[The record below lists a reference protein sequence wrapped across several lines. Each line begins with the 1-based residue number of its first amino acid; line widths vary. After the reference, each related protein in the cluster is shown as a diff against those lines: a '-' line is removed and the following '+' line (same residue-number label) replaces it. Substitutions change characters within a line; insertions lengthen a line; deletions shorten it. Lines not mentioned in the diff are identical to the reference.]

1 MWHNRKDLNQEM
13 ISIEEYLKRRQA
25 IRAKEGKP
33 LKGDIGMAEE
43 WGAAMELA
51 ALMER

>member
-1 MWHNRKDLNQEM
+1 MGHNRKDLNQEM
-13 ISIEEYLKRRQA
+13 ISIEEYLKKRQA

-33 LKGDIGMAEE
+33 LKEEIGMTAE

-51 ALMER
+51 ALMEL